1 MLEYWFREDLK
12 LKCKRIR
19 AILNPIKLIIE
30 NYPDDKQEVLNV
42 PYNVENEG
50 LGSREI
56 TFSKELYIYAEDFM
70 INPPNKYY
78 RLFVGNEVRL
88 MNAYF
93 IKATRYDVDSNGNVT
108 TVYAT
113 YDENIKQDGRQIDRK
128 VKGTI
133 NFLDAKNCKP
143 ATIRLYENLIDEE
156 KGVYNDD
163 GSLNL
168 NPNSLVIKKGFVE
181 PELLKLNLTID
192 FNL

>member
-1 MLEYWFREDLK
+1 MW
-12 LKCKRIR
+12 

-56 TFSKELYIYAEDFM
+56 TFSKELYIDAEDFM

-93 IKATRYDVDSNGNVT
+93 IKATRYDVESNGNVT

-113 YDENIKQDGRQIDRK
+113 YDENIKKMEDKLIEKLK
-128 VKGTI
+128 VQSTSLMLRI
-133 NFLDAKNCKP
+133 A
-143 ATIRLYENLIDEE
+143 NL
-156 KGVYNDD
+156 
-163 GSLNL
+163 
-168 NPNSLVIKKGFVE
+168 PQ
-181 PELLKLNLTID
+181 
-192 FNL
+192 